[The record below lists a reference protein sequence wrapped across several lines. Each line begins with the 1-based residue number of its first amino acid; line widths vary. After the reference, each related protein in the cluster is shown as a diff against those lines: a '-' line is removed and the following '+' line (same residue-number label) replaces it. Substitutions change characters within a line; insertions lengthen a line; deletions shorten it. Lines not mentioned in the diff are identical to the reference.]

1 MEMKKC
7 SNLWKESKKVDMPQK
22 LKKASLKYFVAF
34 MISKVLQ
41 NILYCALLLSKAL
54 ANVNPVI
61 SIFLLMLNCS
71 MVPLGRSINTY
82 IWALNERFKENVDI
96 ELTNKLTN
104 IIGKVN
110 GKVFMKNGNFSEQL
124 GTNSIW
130 NGCYDYIDNV
140 WNLAKEFGVSILLI
154 GITVT
159 MIAISAISMKKSEGL
174 LVFLF
179 LICAFNFYLGGKQ
192 VKKNEEFA
200 DKYSKC
206 KRKYMESYNDFL
218 NIDFGTEKELIFR
231 KNMLLSFRDEMKE
244 VNLERMNYR
253 LKDTSKMAAIILLF
267 TIVTVIVLVIKKG
280 GISKFSVTT
289 IGEISATIGVYAGII
304 QNVLNV
310 KDSIVDL
317 KQYSAGILAN
327 EKLYNEVAK
336 VYMSEEKKKM
346 VPVLE
351 DVDCID
357 IDKFEFSYPS
367 SKTLYTL
374 VSEDK
379 NKLKLGKS
387 YLVSGHTGCG
397 KTTFL
402 HILSGKLRLGEN
414 GVIKSYGKSLYLNSV
429 MQEAS
434 ANFGSASILEELTF
448 GEAINKEK
456 LIEILK
462 GVSVYYDILHNIAK
476 SASDSDADETILKY
490 LAVAK
495 KSEFSSGQ
503 KQRLQVAKVLY
514 NLQREQQLVI
524 FDEATSQL
532 DEKTARNV
540 LKYICNY
547 CYDERRVVVFTCH
560 QVELAKEVIK
570 DGIVFDTSN
579 PPYSKMKFEI
589 CK

>member
-1 MEMKKC
+1 MKMKKC

-22 LKKASLKYFVAF
+22 LKRASRKYFVTF
-34 MISKVLQ
+34 MISKVLL
-41 NILYCALLLSKAL
+41 NTLYCALLLSKAL
-54 ANVNPVI
+54 VKVNPVI

-71 MVPLGRSINTY
+71 MVPLGQIISAYT
-82 IWALNERFKENVDI
+82 WTLNDRFNENMDI
-96 ELTNKLTN
+96 ELTRKLAD
-104 IIGKVN
+104 IVGKVN
-110 GKVFMKNGNFSEQL
+110 CKVFMKNGDFSEQL
-124 GTNSIW
+124 GTSSIW
-130 NGCYDYIDNV
+130 NGCYDYIYNV
-140 WNLAKEFGVSILLI
+140 WNLAKELGVSILLI

-159 MIAISAISMKKSEGL
+159 MIVISTISMEKSGGL
-174 LVFLF
+174 LIFLF
-179 LICAFNFYLGGKQ
+179 IICAFNFYLCKKQ
-192 VKKNEEFA
+192 VEKNEEFS

-218 NIDFGTEKELIFR
+218 NIDFGTEKELSFR

-244 VNLERMNYR
+244 VNLERTYYR
-253 LKDTSKMAAIILLF
+253 LKDMIKMAVVILLF
-267 TIVTVIVLVIKKG
+267 SVVTVIVLVIQKG
-280 GISKFSVTT
+280 GVAKFSITT
-289 IGEISATIGVYAGII
+289 IVEISATIGVYSGII
-304 QNVLNV
+304 QNVLRV

-317 KQYSAGILAN
+317 KRYSAGILAN
-327 EKLYNEVAK
+327 EELYNEVDK
-336 VYMSEEKKKM
+336 VYMNEEKKKTIS
-346 VPVLE
+346 VVK
-351 DVDCID
+351 D
-357 IDKFEFSYPS
+357 IDYVDIDRFDFSYPS

-374 VSEDK
+374 VNEEP
-379 NKLKLGKS
+379 NKLKLGKN
-387 YLVSGHTGCG
+387 YLISGHTGCG

-402 HILSGKLRLGEN
+402 HILSGKLRLGGN
-414 GVIKSYGKSLYLNSV
+414 GVVKSYGRSLYLNSV

-448 GEAINKEK
+448 GEAINNDK

-476 SASDSDADETILKY
+476 SSSDNDADDAVLKY

-532 DEKTARNV
+532 DEKTARKV
-540 LKYICNY
+540 LKYICDY